1 MSYSKKAVPILIISL
16 LIGTTIFSSNY
27 SSAADSEVILS
38 VDSEHLDVLIGN
50 SASFTLTL
58 ENYDIDWDQTV
69 IISASLSGPS
79 DLPSSNLSNSTIV
92 VPADFTETFTFSVD

>member
-69 IISASLSGPS
+69 IISASLS
-79 DLPSSNLSNSTIV
+79 
-92 VPADFTETFTFSVD
+92 